1 MSISVLE
8 QMQNKEKDAWISI
21 YESRQTN
28 KILREQVVA
37 VEEHDNTPCLVVF
50 CMDAVKV
57 IIPLALKGGMMFEDE
72 KKSRNMLYAMIGS
85 NIEYVIEEID
95 REGEIAIGNRAKAME
110 IRRKEISELEV
121 GQTIKCNI
129 LAVGRKMVIAEYYGV
144 ESKIGYRDITWS
156 FVTDLRNVVSVGNEL
171 KCIITETDAENEILK
186 VSIKEATPDPYI
198 NIAKRYAVNGKYIGV
213 VSLINEG
220 FIFVRLPGGVD
231 ARCPHP
237 GWTNLKLNTQD
248 KVQVRIRHIRPEKR
262 SIIAVIDRLI
272 ERNIQI

>member
-8 QMQNKEKDAWISI
+8 QIQNKEKDAWIAI

-37 VEEHDNTPCLVVF
+37 VEEHGDAPCLVVF
-50 CMDAVKV
+50 CMDTVKV
-57 IIPLALKGGMMFEDE
+57 IIPLALKGGMTYEDE
-72 KKSRNMLYAMIGS
+72 KKNKNMLYAMIGS

-95 REGEIAIGNRAKAME
+95 REGEIAVGNRAKAMG
-110 IRRKEISELEV
+110 IRRKEIPELEV
-121 GQTIKCNI
+121 GQTITCNI
-129 LAVGRKMVIAEYYGV
+129 LAVGRKMVIAEYYGM
-144 ESKIGYRDITWS
+144 ESKIGYQDITWS
-156 FVTDLRNVVSVGNEL
+156 FVSDLRNIISVGNEL
-171 KCIITETDAENEILK
+171 KCVITEIDAENEILN
-186 VSIKEATPDPYI
+186 VSIKKAIPDPYI
-198 NIAKRYAVNGKYIGV
+198 NIAKRYVVGGKYIGV

-220 FIFVRLPGGVD
+220 FTFVRLPGGVD

-248 KVQVRIRHIRPEKR
+248 KVQLRIRHIRPEKR

-272 ERNIQI
+272 ERNNEI